1 MMHGGSWVTWWWWVE
16 AQWWVW
22 CGVEVVLDGCGGGV
36 WGEVGSHGHGGLG
49 ISNLERM
56 DKKKY
61 HKFW

>member
-1 MMHGGSWVTWWWWVE
+1 MGHVVVVGGSTVVGL
-16 AQWWVW
+16 VW
-22 CGVEVVLDGCGGGV
+22 CGGGVEVVLDGCGGGV